1 MKTPESTPTVSIRGA
16 SQTALDASEAQAAQK
31 LHAALPANP
40 RAEVRPMELL
50 WIVLAFF
57 LLAMYLDATDVN
69 QYVIAE
75 KAKLAECNLAKERS
89 RQYATAL
96 TTLLNEKPIVIGET
110 TRVNCKVREIAS

>member
-1 MKTPESTPTVSIRGA
+1 MSRRIRLMDKSLAESQA
-16 SQTALDASEAQAAQK
+16 EAARKFSLAMSAQS
-31 LHAALPANP
+31 PS
-40 RAEVRPMELL
+40 VRPMEIL

-57 LLAMYLDATDVN
+57 LLALYLDATDVN

-75 KAKLAECNLAKERS
+75 KAKLAECQLAKERS

-110 TRVNCKVREIAS
+110 TRVSCKVREISS

>member
-16 SQTALDASEAQAAQK
+16 SQTALDAPEAQAAQK

-57 LLAMYLDATDVN
+57 LLAIYLDATDVN

-110 TRVNCKVREIAS
+110 TRVTCKVRES